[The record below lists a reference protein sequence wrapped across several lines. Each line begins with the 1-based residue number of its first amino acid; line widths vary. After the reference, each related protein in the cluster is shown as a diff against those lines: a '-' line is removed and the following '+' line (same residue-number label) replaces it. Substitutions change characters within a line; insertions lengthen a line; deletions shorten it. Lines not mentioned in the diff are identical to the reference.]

1 MGWNRQ
7 KSTLLIGA
15 IMLGLGT
22 LSSLGFGPLASIQIL
37 GMDFLDFF
45 DFLTNSIMMPI
56 AAICTCL
63 LVLRVVTI
71 PRLSKEIERSSQFK
85 RKKIFIF
92 ILKYLAIPF
101 LLIILASSVLDVL
114 GIIHM

>member
-1 MGWNRQ
+1 
-7 KSTLLIGA
+7 
-15 IMLGLGT
+15 MLGLGT
-22 LSSLGFGPLASIQIL
+22 LSSLGFGPLSVVKIL

-71 PRLSKEIERSSQFK
+71 PRLSQEIESTSKFK

-101 LLIILASSVLDVL
+101 LVIILCSSVLDVL